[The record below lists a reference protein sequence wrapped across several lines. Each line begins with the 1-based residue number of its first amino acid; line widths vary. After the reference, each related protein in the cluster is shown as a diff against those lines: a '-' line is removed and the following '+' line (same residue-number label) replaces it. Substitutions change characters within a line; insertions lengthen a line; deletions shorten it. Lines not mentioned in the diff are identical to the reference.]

1 MTAAPAAPLIIDVIS
16 DVVCPWCFIGKRR
29 LEAALALAA
38 RDGAAPEVVV
48 RWHPFELNPDLPHEG
63 IDRRAYL
70 DAKFGGA
77 ERATQIY
84 DRVRAA
90 GASVGIPFAFERIA
104 RQPNTRDAHR
114 LVAWTQGRGDAGS
127 LVERLFSAY
136 FLDGRDPGDRAV
148 LAAIAGEAGG
158 DPAAAGAMLESDEGK
173 DAVPASERRALE
185 IGVGGVPFFIFNG
198 RLAVSGAQEPQVLA
212 QAIAESVR
220 TPDPTAARA

>member
-1 MTAAPAAPLIIDVIS
+1 MTAAPAASLIIDVIS

-38 RDGAAPEVVV
+38 RDGAAREVVV

-77 ERATQIY
+77 QRATQIY

-114 LVAWTQGRGDAGS
+114 LVAWTQGRGDAES

-136 FLDGRDPGDRAV
+136 FLDGRDPGDRGV

-158 DPAAAGAMLESDEGK
+158 DAAAAGAMLDSDEGK
-173 DAVPASERRALE
+173 DAVPASERRAIE

-220 TPDPTAARA
+220 TPDPTAEKA